1 MVGIAEI
8 DLGLPEQQHPQR
20 PVEAV
25 AAVAE
30 DFQPGFAH
38 QCGELLLAEHA
49 DVVGF
54 AEVFVGGEVFLQVFR
69 RGMRHAEQIECA
81 GLADPH
87 QLGEELPRIVDV
99 LDDLGGDHPGG
110 RGVSQ
115 GQRVAVADQAFQ
127 FAGRGIGQAL
137 AGPGDLFR
145 VDVGD
150 DDASAAHGAE
160 MNVAA
165 VAAPHVEHGVLGGN
179 RKAAEQLVGL
189 LVEPAAEHRVAQPEH
204 VRVDRRGGGW
214 RGDGLGGGA
223 GRRDDLLEEVQ
234 HEVAPEVVA
243 TRRAALRRLT
253 RREPRSRQGLSTKR

>member
-1 MVGIAEI
+1 MVG
-8 DLGLPEQQHPQR
+8 L
-20 PVEAV
+20 
-25 AAVAE
+25 
-30 DFQPGFAH
+30 
-38 QCGELLLAEHA
+38 
-49 DVVGF
+49 
-54 AEVFVGGEVFLQVFR
+54 AEVFVGGEVLLQVFR

-189 LVEPAAEHRVAQPEH
+189 WLNQPLSTASRNPSMYGSTGAGAGGAATGSVAGLGGETIFL
-204 VRVDRRGGGW
+204 RKFSMRWLRKWWRRGG
-214 RGDGLGGGA
+214 RRSGA
-223 GRRDDLLEEVQ
+223 
-234 HEVAPEVVA
+234 
-243 TRRAALRRLT
+243 
-253 RREPRSRQGLSTKR
+253 